1 MTIAPELSRGNSN
14 RKGAGKN
21 PAHNFRK
28 VKMMRKLML
37 AAGIVLMSGAC
48 LAAEQWKPRLAL
60 QLYSFRDRSFTDAVK
75 TAKTLGFKYVEAYPG
90 QNLGGGLEG
99 TTAFPMS
106 AENREKV
113 KAFLA
118 EEGMKL
124 VSYGVTGAS
133 DEKSWRQLFD
143 FAKDMGIE
151 IIQIESG
158 QNVKTLDLVNKL
170 AKEYGIKVAMH
181 NHTQPGG
188 FPGAVARQLKGH
200 PYIGS
205 GADIG
210 HWAAAGVVPLDGV
223 KKLAGR
229 FFTMHMVD
237 MSKIGGGGEIV
248 PFGQGANQLGRVL
261 DELKRQGFNGT
272 ITCEY
277 ERSSPTLE
285 KEIGECVEWYNTY
298 LSK

>member
-1 MTIAPELSRGNSN
+1 M
-14 RKGAGKN
+14 K
-21 PAHNFRK
+21 K
-28 VKMMRKLML
+28 VML

-48 LAAEQWKPRLAL
+48 LAAEQWKPPLAL

-75 TAKTLGFKYVEAYPG
+75 TGKKLGFKYVEAYPG

-106 AENREKV
+106 AENRAKV

-124 VSYGVTGAS
+124 VSYGVTGANG
-133 DEKSWRQLFD
+133 EKSWRQLFD

-151 IIQIESG
+151 IIQIEAG
-158 QNVKTLDLVNKL
+158 KDAKTLDLVNKL
-170 AKEYGIKVAMH
+170 AQEYGIKVAMH

-188 FPGAVARQLKGH
+188 FPDAVAKQLKGH
-200 PYIGS
+200 PFIGS

-237 MSKIGGGGEIV
+237 MSKVGRGGEIV
-248 PFGQGANQLGRVL
+248 PFGQGANQLGKVL
-261 DELKRQGFNGT
+261 DELKRQGFDGT

-285 KEIGECVEWYNTY
+285 KEVGECVEWYNSY
-298 LSK
+298 LGK

>member
-1 MTIAPELSRGNSN
+1 MKRA
-14 RKGAGKN
+14 
-21 PAHNFRK
+21 
-28 VKMMRKLML
+28 ML
-37 AAGIVLMSGAC
+37 AASIVLMSTAC
-48 LAAEQWKPRLAL
+48 FAVEQWKPRLAL

-75 TAKTLGFKYVEAYPG
+75 TAKQLGFKYVESYPG
-90 QNLGGGLEG
+90 QKLGGGLEG

-106 AENREKV
+106 AENRTKV

-118 EEGMKL
+118 DEGVKL
-124 VSYGVTGAS
+124 ISYGVTGAN

-151 IIQIESG
+151 IIQIEAG

-170 AKEYGIKVAMH
+170 AQEYGIKVAMH

-188 FPGAVARQLKGH
+188 APDAVALQLKDH
-200 PYIGS
+200 PFIGS

-210 HWAAAGVVPLDGV
+210 HWAAAGVVPLEGV

-248 PFGQGANQLGRVL
+248 PFGQGASQLGKVL

-277 ERSSPTLE
+277 ERMSPTLE
-285 KEIGECVEWYNTY
+285 KEIGECVEWYDTY

>member
-1 MTIAPELSRGNSN
+1 MA
-14 RKGAGKN
+14 
-21 PAHNFRK
+21 
-28 VKMMRKLML
+28 
-37 AAGIVLMSGAC
+37 AC

-277 ERSSPTLE
+277 DAHRRRWKRKLASASSGITPTSASDAYNRDGMAALRLLNDGREGKRSS
-285 KEIGECVEWYNTY
+285 IRD
-298 LSK
+298 